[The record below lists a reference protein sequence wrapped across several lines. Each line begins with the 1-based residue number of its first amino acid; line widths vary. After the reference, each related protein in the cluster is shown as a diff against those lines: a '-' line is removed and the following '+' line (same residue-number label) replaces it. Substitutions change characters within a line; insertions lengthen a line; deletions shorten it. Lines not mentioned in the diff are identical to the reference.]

1 MASVLGPEDEAPLH
15 VTAVQG
21 VTVGQPCRAMVAR
34 SIPPAQGLAEGLP
47 ARKDGGRHQVLG
59 VQRHDAQA
67 VRVIDSRAVRCIVRL
82 TACFSAL
89 GVTIV
94 VRASGHPGACPGMGA
109 CTLVL
114 LFFLLAPFGGGRLFT
129 PFGRYLGT
137 PSLGQGDLAGGARTG
152 AAGGV
157 IGRTGHQNRQQGRG
171 KQQGGEGAAHG
182 WFQGGD
188 EDGAKEAGGQG
199 EVDSGDGRGCGCGA
213 AHSARRSKPLHV
225 ACWLRLRASARDDA
239 IIGGGSRFGR
249 TASSTMARWTACRH
263 IIASWIR

>member
-1 MASVLGPEDEAPLH
+1 MGGPGHGQVLRDRAAVPAFSRRVDRPALAQHLTHGLGIGNFLHQHDVGPCCPDQLGQLAHLGIQVMASVLGPEDEAPLH

-82 TACFSAL
+82 TACLSAL
-89 GVTIV
+89 GVIMA

-114 LFFLLAPFGGGRLFT
+114 VPLCFLLAPFSGGRLFT

-137 PSLGQGDLAGGARTG
+137 PSLGQGGLAGGMCVRT
-152 AAGGV
+152 AGGL
-157 IGRTGHQNRQQGRG
+157 IG
-171 KQQGGEGAAHG
+171 
-182 WFQGGD
+182 
-188 EDGAKEAGGQG
+188 
-199 EVDSGDGRGCGCGA
+199 
-213 AHSARRSKPLHV
+213 
-225 ACWLRLRASARDDA
+225 
-239 IIGGGSRFGR
+239 
-249 TASSTMARWTACRH
+249 
-263 IIASWIR
+263 